1 MAYARVK
8 TKVDSEEEI
17 KQLLERDGMVGALKK
32 GMPMVPPSLET
43 RGEDLM
49 GW

>member
-1 MAYARVK
+1 MAYARVR
-8 TKVDSEEEI
+8 TKVDTEAEV

-32 GMPMVPPSLET
+32 GMPMMPPSLET
-43 RGEDLM
+43 RGEELA